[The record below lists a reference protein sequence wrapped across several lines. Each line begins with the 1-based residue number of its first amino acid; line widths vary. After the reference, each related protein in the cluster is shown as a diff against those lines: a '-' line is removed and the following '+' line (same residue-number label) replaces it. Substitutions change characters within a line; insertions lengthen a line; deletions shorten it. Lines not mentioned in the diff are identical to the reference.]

1 MTYFFETYGCQMNKD
16 ESAAADILLS
26 ERGWTA
32 AAVPEEADLV
42 IINTCSVRITAETR
56 VHGRLG
62 WYSALKKTHPFTLI
76 LMGCM
81 AERAGMPSQKA
92 SSEKT
97 ALRKRF
103 PCIDYV
109 VGTFEKHRIGD
120 IAAGLE
126 SVQVS
131 PPPLESSVPERRA
144 FRASGD
150 RAFKSEDQSDEYR
163 FAESKYQFARL
174 SWERGSFQAFV
185 PIMHGC
191 NNFCSYCIVPY
202 VRGRE
207 ISRSPAEI
215 LEELDF
221 LSMQGV
227 REVTLLGQNVN
238 SYRWEGSS
246 HREDTESGAVTDF
259 PGLLDMIARRLSE
272 KENTS
277 VGWIRFVSSHPK
289 DLSSEL
295 LEVMAKE
302 RIFCRHIH
310 LPVQSGSTQVLK
322 KMNRKYTRE
331 DYLALV
337 ARIHDILP
345 DASLTTDI
353 LTGFPGET
361 DEDAEETIELIKQV
375 RFDSVFMY
383 YYNPREGTAACSF
396 PDPVPD
402 EVKKER
408 LARIIE
414 LQHTITR
421 EILESRVGS
430 RIRALVEAVSRND
443 PGELLARSER
453 DERIV
458 FPGGAELIGSFA
470 DLELTGLNG
479 NTFLGRLI

>member
-1 MTYFFETYGCQMNKD
+1 MTYFFETYGCQMNKA

-26 ERGWTA
+26 QRGWTSVA
-32 AAVPEEADLV
+32 APEEADLV

-56 VHGRLG
+56 VYGRLG

-81 AERAGMPSQKA
+81 AERAGT
-92 SSEKT
+92 E
-97 ALRKRF
+97 LREQF

-120 IAAGLE
+120 IAGMVE
-126 SVQVS
+126 SVRVS
-131 PPPLESSVPERRA
+131 PPLEIETPA
-144 FRASGD
+144 
-150 RAFKSEDQSDEYR
+150 DQGGE
-163 FAESKYQFARL
+163 YQFAQL

-221 LSMQGV
+221 LSRQGV

-238 SYRWEGSS
+238 SYRWQEP
-246 HREDTESGAVTDF
+246 ESGAVIDF
-259 PGLLDMIARRLSE
+259 PGLLGMIAARRFSG
-272 KENTS
+272 KENT
-277 VGWIRFVSSHPK
+277 GICWIRFVSSHPK
-289 DLSSEL
+289 DLSTEL
-295 LEVMAKE
+295 LEVMARE

-310 LPVQSGSTQVLK
+310 LPIQSGSTSVLK
-322 KMNRKYTRE
+322 KMNRKYSRE

-337 ARIHDILP
+337 ARIHEILP

-353 LTGFPGET
+353 LVGFPGET
-361 DEDAEETIELIKQV
+361 DEDAEETAELLKQV
-375 RFDSVFMY
+375 RFDSAFMY
-383 YYNPREGTAACSF
+383 YYNPREGTAACTF
-396 PDPVPD
+396 PDPVPE

-414 LQHTITR
+414 IQHGITK
-421 EILESRVGS
+421 EILESRVGG
-430 RIRALVEAVSRND
+430 RVRALAESVSRND
-443 PGELLARSER
+443 PGELLARTER
-453 DERIV
+453 DERVV
-458 FPGGAELIGSFA
+458 FPGNAELIGSFVE
-470 DLELTGLNG
+470 LELTGLNG
-479 NTFLGRLI
+479 NTFRGIVSGGGSS